1 MTGKM
6 RQDPTKPA
14 ALDVMLKLLRPSSQV
29 GIGELLLNSYRLSV
43 WGDEQV
49 LEIDSGDVCTSL

>member
-1 MTGKM
+1 MTAKM

-14 ALDVMLKLLRPSSQV
+14 ALDVMLKSLHPSSKV

-49 LEIDSGDVCTSL
+49 LEINSGDVCTSL

>member
-1 MTGKM
+1 MTAEM

-14 ALDVMLKLLRPSSQV
+14 AIEVMLKSLHPPSKV
-29 GIGELLLNSYRLSV
+29 GIGELLLNSYRLYV

-49 LEIDSGDVCTSL
+49 LEIGSGDVCTSL